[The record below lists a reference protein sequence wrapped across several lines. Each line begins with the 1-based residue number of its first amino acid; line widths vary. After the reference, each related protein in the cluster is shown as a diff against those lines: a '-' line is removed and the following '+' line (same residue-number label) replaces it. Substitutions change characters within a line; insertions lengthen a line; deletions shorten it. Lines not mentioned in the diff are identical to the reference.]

1 MQRKYIVLDNRI
13 TKYGWMILKLDSKY
27 NKYKLNG
34 KDAKYKNETNKNWN
48 VVL

>member
-27 NKYKLNG
+27 NKLNR